1 MCVSTPVSTHTGRA
15 EYSQAYSERR
25 LFGCQLR
32 ERIAQLE
39 DDNRAMKETLTN
51 LLENRYP

>member
-1 MCVSTPVSTHTGRA
+1 VSTHTGRA